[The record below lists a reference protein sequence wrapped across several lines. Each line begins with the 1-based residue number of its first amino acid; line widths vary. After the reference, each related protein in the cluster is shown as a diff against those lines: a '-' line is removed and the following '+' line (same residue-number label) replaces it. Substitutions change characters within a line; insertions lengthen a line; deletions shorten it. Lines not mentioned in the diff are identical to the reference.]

1 MKKMKRTLMTAAAFA
16 AALNFAGCH
25 EDYQNVYGP
34 PPDKEAMTSA
44 STAESEI
51 SAAEEESTTETAAA
65 ENEKSSETSEKMP
78 TTEPSTPPPTT
89 FEPTENVPAPVYGPP
104 KFFGLF

>member
-34 PPDKEAMTSA
+34 PPDESVMTSETQTA
-44 STAESEI
+44 SET
-51 SAAEEESTTETAAA
+51 SAAEEQATETTAA
-65 ENEKSSETSEKMP
+65 ESEGYSGTSEKMP
-78 TTEPSTPPPTT
+78 TTEPPTPPPTT